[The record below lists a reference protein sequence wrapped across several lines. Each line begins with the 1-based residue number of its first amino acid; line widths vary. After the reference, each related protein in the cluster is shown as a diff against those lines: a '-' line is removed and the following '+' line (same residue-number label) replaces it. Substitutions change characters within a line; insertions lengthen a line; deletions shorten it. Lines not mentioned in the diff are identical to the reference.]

1 MKNLLK
7 CIFSIAIYS
16 VLLVGIF
23 ALSKPI
29 SNYIVEN
36 VVYKKEV
43 FPLEYNNYSKKSNFN
58 YLQINSD
65 FDTKNKTD
73 LINNIYTIVDSGIS
87 EYSFYCSDEYINC
100 LEDIKD
106 VATDNELMTI
116 INNFTNPYNSFN
128 KLYVTTN
135 TIGKITIKVEKLYT
149 SDDINYLNDY
159 MNNFLINNLNDSMSN
174 REKIKTFHDYIINN
188 TSYDKEKANEIKNNI
203 HTENTLE
210 SHKATGVLKNHIA
223 LCSGYTDAMAIFLNK
238 INVPNYKI
246 STDSHIWNVV
256 NLDNTWYHLDMT
268 WDDPVLDTGREILID
283 EFMLITNNELKE
295 KNTGQHD
302 YDATVYSEI
311 ATN

>member
-16 VLLVGIF
+16 VLLIGIF

-43 FPLEYNNYSKKSNFN
+43 YPLEYNNYSKKSNFN

-87 EYSFYCSDEYINC
+87 KYSFYCSDEYINC

-135 TIGKITIKVEKLYT
+135 TMGKITVKVEKLYT

-188 TSYDKEKANEIKNNI
+188 TSYDKEKANEIKNDI

-223 LCSGYTDAMAIFLNK
+223 LCSGYTDVMAIFLNK

-246 STDSHIWNVV
+246 STDSHIWNIV

>member
-23 ALSKPI
+23 SLSKPI

-43 FPLEYNNYSKKSNFN
+43 YPLEYNNYSKKSNFN

-135 TIGKITIKVEKLYT
+135 TMGKITIKVEKLYT

-223 LCSGYTDAMAIFLNK
+223 LCSGYTDAMAIFFTVFEKSKARSGLK
-238 INVPNYKI
+238 AVKQEMIQRREVPMVK
-246 STDSHIWNVV
+246 
-256 NLDNTWYHLDMT
+256 
-268 WDDPVLDTGREILID
+268 
-283 EFMLITNNELKE
+283 
-295 KNTGQHD
+295 
-302 YDATVYSEI
+302 
-311 ATN
+311 

>member
-87 EYSFYCSDEYINC
+87 EYSFYCSDEYVDC

-116 INNFTNPYNSFN
+116 INNFANPYNSFN

-135 TIGKITIKVEKLYT
+135 TMGKITIKVEKLYT

-246 STDSHIWNVV
+246 STDSHIWNIV

-283 EFMLITNNELKE
+283 EFLLITNNELKE

>member
-1 MKNLLK
+1 MKKLIK
-7 CIFSIAIYS
+7 CIISITIYF
-16 VLLVGIF
+16 LLLIGIF
-23 ALSKPI
+23 ALSEPI

-36 VVYKKEV
+36 FVYKKEI
-43 FPLEYNNYSKKSNFN
+43 FPLEYNNYSRKSNFN
-58 YLQINSD
+58 YLQINSN
-65 FDTKNKTD
+65 FHTNNKTD
-73 LINNIYTIVDSGIS
+73 LVNNIYTIVDSGIG
-87 EYSFYCSDEYINC
+87 EYSFYCSDEYTSC

-149 SDDINYLNDY
+149 NEDITYINDFI
-159 MNNFLINNLNDSMSN
+159 NNFFINNLNESMTSS
-174 REKIKTFHDYIINN
+174 EKIKVFHDYIINN
-188 TSYDKEKANEIKNNI
+188 TTYDKEKANEIKNGLN
-203 HTENTLE
+203 TENELE

-223 LCSGYTDAMAIFLNK
+223 LCSGYTDIMAIFLNK

-246 STDSHIWNVV
+246 STDTHIWNAI

-283 EFMLITNNELKE
+283 EFLLITNNELKE

-302 YDATVYSEI
+302 YNATVYSEI

>member
-1 MKNLLK
+1 MKKLIK
-7 CIFSIAIYS
+7 CIISITIYF
-16 VLLVGIF
+16 VLLIGIF
-23 ALSKPI
+23 ALSEPI

-36 VVYKKEV
+36 FVYKKEI
-43 FPLEYNNYSKKSNFN
+43 FPLEYNNYSRKSNFN
-58 YLQINSD
+58 YLQINSN
-65 FDTKNKTD
+65 FHTNNKTD
-73 LINNIYTIVDSGIS
+73 LVNNIYTIVDSGIG
-87 EYSFYCSDEYINC
+87 EYSFYCSDEYTSC

-149 SDDINYLNDY
+149 NEDITYINDFI
-159 MNNFLINNLNDSMSN
+159 NNFFINNLNESMTSS
-174 REKIKTFHDYIINN
+174 EKIKVFHDYIINN
-188 TSYDKEKANEIKNNI
+188 TTYDKEKANEIKNGLN
-203 HTENTLE
+203 TENELE

-223 LCSGYTDAMAIFLNK
+223 LCSGYTDIMAIFLNK

-246 STDSHIWNVV
+246 STDTHIWNAI

-283 EFMLITNNELKE
+283 EFLLITNNELKE

-302 YDATVYSEI
+302 YNATVYSEI

>member
-87 EYSFYCSDEYINC
+87 EYSFYCSDEYTNC

-135 TIGKITIKVEKLYT
+135 TMGKITVKVEKLYT

-174 REKIKTFHDYIINN
+174 REKIKTFHDYIINS

-246 STDSHIWNVV
+246 STDSHIWNIV

>member
-1 MKNLLK
+1 MKKLIK
-7 CIFSIAIYS
+7 CIISITIYF
-16 VLLVGIF
+16 VLLIGIF
-23 ALSKPI
+23 ALSEPI

-36 VVYKKEV
+36 FVYKKEI
-43 FPLEYNNYSKKSNFN
+43 FPLEYNNYSRKSNFN
-58 YLQINSD
+58 YLQINSN
-65 FDTKNKTD
+65 FHTNNKTD
-73 LINNIYTIVDSGIS
+73 LVNNIYTIVDSGIG
-87 EYSFYCSDEYINC
+87 EYSFYCSDEYTSC

-149 SDDINYLNDY
+149 NEDITYINDFI
-159 MNNFLINNLNDSMSN
+159 NNFFINNLNESMTSS
-174 REKIKTFHDYIINN
+174 EKIKVFHDYIINN
-188 TSYDKEKANEIKNNI
+188 TTYDKEKANEIKNGLN
-203 HTENTLE
+203 TENELE
-210 SHKATGVLKNHIA
+210 SHKATGVLKNHVA
-223 LCSGYTDAMAIFLNK
+223 LCSGYTDIMAIFLNK

-246 STDSHIWNVV
+246 STDTHIWNAI

-283 EFMLITNNELKE
+283 EFLLITNNELKE

-302 YDATVYSEI
+302 YNATVYSEI